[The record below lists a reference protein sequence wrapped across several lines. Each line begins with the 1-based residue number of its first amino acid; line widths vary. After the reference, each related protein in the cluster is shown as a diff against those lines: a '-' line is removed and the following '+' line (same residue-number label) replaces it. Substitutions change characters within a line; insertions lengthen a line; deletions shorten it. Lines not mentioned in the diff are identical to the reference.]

1 MARFPGLAQGDRP
14 EQIYA
19 DREPDVVATAGGRGR
34 GGFSARRNAL
44 VDQFPGS
51 KVVPASAQVVGC
63 PPAGFAAPAGQ
74 AAWFGMQ
81 EVKASGEIPSAFS
94 LVSIYGAMLAAD
106 PDASGGNS
114 GLTTTA
120 RAWGNDDGTGAAIVV
135 GVDLP
140 VRKGEWIAARC
151 PVPGLGI
158 DGSADQAATFS
169 RLAAVFEFPPGKID
183 DTTKAKLYPALS
195 FAPAALRVFE
205 GQRLGVA
212 FVLNRTD
219 ANAAAGLSGGFGMY
233 ARLGLN
239 IAPVKQD
246 PFQPG

>member
-1 MARFPGLAQGDRP
+1 MTRFPGLTQGDRP
-14 EQIYA
+14 EQVYG
-19 DREPDVVATAGGRGR
+19 DRAPDVVSTAGGRGA
-34 GGFSARRNAL
+34 GGFSRRRNAL

-51 KVVPASAQVVGC
+51 RVVPASAQVIEC
-63 PPAGFAAPAGQ
+63 PPSGFDAPAGT
-74 AAWFGMQ
+74 AAWYGLQ
-81 EVKASGEIPSAFS
+81 EVTAGAEVGSEFS
-94 LVSIYGAMLAAD
+94 LVSIYGAMLATD
-106 PDASGGNS
+106 PDANGGNS
-114 GLTTTA
+114 GVSTA

-140 VRKGEWIAARC
+140 VRKGEWVAARC
-151 PVPGLGI
+151 PIPGLGI
-158 DGSADQAATFS
+158 DSSADESATFS
-169 RLAAVFEFPPGKID
+169 RLAAVFEFPPGKIN

-212 FVLNRTD
+212 FVLNRTQ
-219 ANAAAGLSGGFGMY
+219 ANAADGLAGGFGMY

-239 IAPVKQD
+239 IAPTKQD